1 MPSTHMASSEYQ
13 RICCWGYPHLEEPV
27 FGFKYKQHQT
37 NPVQM
42 GTRKSGE
49 AVGGFSFGFCVL
61 KVPKLYSRRERI
73 VSLELLVPQ
82 LQQQTAQ
89 GLIAALIDFDLSGS
103 VCWWVGE
110 EDRWAQAC

>member
-1 MPSTHMASSEYQ
+1 MDVVL
-13 RICCWGYPHLEEPV
+13 ICSWIWVLRNLLHIFALI
-27 FGFKYKQHQT
+27 FIR
-37 NPVQM
+37 NL
-42 GTRKSGE
+42 GE

-73 VSLELLVPQ
+73 VSLVHVLVPQ

-89 GLIAALIDFDLSGS
+89 GLFAALIDFDLSGS

-110 EDRWAQAC
+110 EDR